1 MLHVNT
7 LRQAI
12 QLALLFILIQHAN
25 GGRDSFEYNKFT
37 NNAGK
42 VLEARIFRDHG
53 EEIELQKKKGGKIY
67 KLKKSSLDEKSRKII
82 NDAKSN
88 ASLEAANNPTVT
100 NLYKCFALGLNEEVK
115 FVFGGKLA
123 FRVKGWRINNQE
135 QCVTMELEDDIYL
148 ELQLHNQDRWF
159 FRGDSLYFKTGK
171 QYESLTDYWWYPAG
185 IHYDKEHFVARKGGS
200 FTLNIS
206 KNITKEWAR
215 VGVSEGLLI
224 RVNN

>member
-1 MLHVNT
+1 MLQINT
-7 LRQAI
+7 LRQTI
-12 QLALLFILIQHAN
+12 QFALLFILIQHAN

-82 NDAKSN
+82 NDAKLN

-115 FVFGGKLA
+115 FAFGGKLA
-123 FRVKGWRINNQE
+123 FRVKGWQINNKK
-135 QCVTMELEDDIYL
+135 QCVTLELEDDIYL
-148 ELQLHNQDRWF
+148 EIPFYDQDRWF

-171 QYESLTDYWWYPAG
+171 QGRSTHHWWYPAS
-185 IHYDKEHFVARKGGS
+185 IDYDKEHFVARKGGS
-200 FTLNIS
+200 FILNMS

-224 RVNN
+224 RLNN

>member
-12 QLALLFILIQHAN
+12 QFALLFILIQHAN
-25 GGRDSFEYNKFT
+25 GGRDSFEYHEFT
-37 NNAGK
+37 NNTGN

-53 EEIELQKKKGGKIY
+53 EEIELQKKRGGKIY
-67 KLKKSSLDEKSRKII
+67 KLKKNSLDEKSRKII

-88 ASLEAANNPTVT
+88 TSLEAANNPTAT

-115 FVFGGKLA
+115 FAFGGELA
-123 FRVKGWRINNQE
+123 FKVKGWKVSGEKKDVII
-135 QCVTMELEDDIYL
+135 ELEDGIYL
-148 ELQLHNQDRWF
+148 EIPLHDQDRWF
-159 FRGDSLYFKTGK
+159 FKGESLYFKTGK
-171 QYESLTDYWWYPAG
+171 QGRVFHRYWWHGVSLNRGREY
-185 IHYDKEHFVARKGGS
+185 FVTRKGGS
-200 FTLNIS
+200 FTLNMS